1 MPLHL
6 KKCSNIKITNFSGQ
20 SPNTYVKENHILSR
34 ERITVMITVAFTEKK
49 TPNMKFVFKGKGTR
63 TKLNPTPN
71 VTVQWTLKG
80 SYRLQHM
87 QEFVRKAVPDVPYML
102 FSQLKKIY
110 SLDDYSVHLDPSI
123 SDALIKKD
131 KLMIRIFIT
140 RGSQSTTMKN
150 QN

>member
-20 SPNTYVKENHILSR
+20 SPHIRQRKPHTFPRENYCDDNGCIHR
-34 ERITVMITVAFTEKK
+34 KK